1 MIEWMT
7 ALATKYKTVRRAYPD
22 QPLMIVFDIDGTL
35 LDMRHMVWH
44 SLLAFDREHST
55 SHFYGLNVEDL
66 EGDVDDLDELLVSL
80 AVPAEAREHIQQW
93 FEDYRTSPEAILA
106 SHQPF
111 RGALEVVRWFQ
122 MQPDVAIG
130 VNTGRPEHSRRETLR
145 SLNALGSRYR
155 VEFED
160 DHLFMFDD
168 EVHESVPESKAAA
181 LEHFGSQG
189 YRVFAVVDDE
199 AENIA
204 TMADIDYRGR
214 ILFLHADTMFQD
226 SSRRI
231 PRTVRGESYEL
242 PQLIEAE
249 ELSERTNFVWHGLN
263 NWKSLGHFLSSDIGW
278 GECDVRFDPH
288 YRLVLR
294 REPFE
299 SRPWAVEDR
308 HMSLDDC
315 ISAFLGEDR
324 GLKLDLKEGG
334 VLVDR
339 VLRMLESYGLPA
351 ERLWFNGDIDRL
363 EETGFRQI
371 AEAFPDAILQCPV
384 DFMVPLFRAVPD
396 EARRLCELFASW
408 GIQRFSLEWRG
419 TEVVP
424 ILETLES
431 WGYEVNIYG
440 IPDLESFLR
449 AALLLPTSL
458 TSDFNFPEWYS
469 AAANDAPDN
478 EQSCDLSESSDSEG
492 QPAAS

>member
-1 MIEWMT
+1 MIEWMR

-22 QPLMIVFDIDGTL
+22 EPLMIVFDIDGTL

-44 SLLAFDREHST
+44 SLLAFDREHGT
-55 SHFYGLNVEDL
+55 SHFYGLNVDDL
-66 EGDVDDLDELLVSL
+66 EGDVDDLDELLLSL
-80 AVPAEAREHIQQW
+80 AVPAEAREHIEQW
-93 FEDYRTSPEAILA
+93 FEEYRTSPEAILA

-122 MQPDVAIG
+122 MQPDVSIG

-168 EVHESVPESKAAA
+168 EVHDTVADSKAAA
-181 LEHFGSQG
+181 LEYFGSQG

-204 TMADIDYRGR
+204 AMADLDYRGR
-214 ILFLHADTMFQD
+214 ILFLHADTMFRD
-226 SSRRI
+226 ETRRI
-231 PRTVRGESYEL
+231 PRTVRGETYAL
-242 PQLIEAE
+242 PNLIDAE
-249 ELSERTNFVWHGLN
+249 ELSERATFVWHGLN
-263 NWKSLGHFLSSDIGW
+263 NWKSLGHFLSSDIRW

-288 YRLVLR
+288 YRIVLR
-294 REPFE
+294 REPFDT
-299 SRPWAVEDR
+299 RPWAVEDR

-339 VLRMLESYGLPA
+339 VLRMLESYGLTG
-351 ERLWFNGDIDRL
+351 ERLWFNGDIDSL
-363 EETGFRQI
+363 GESGFTQI
-371 AEAFPDAILQCPV
+371 AETFPDATLQCPV
-384 DFMVPLFRAVPD
+384 DFMTPLFRAVPD

-408 GIQRFSLEWRG
+408 GIQRFSLEWSG
-419 TEVVP
+419 AGVVP
-424 ILETLES
+424 ILEMLES
-431 WGYEVNIYG
+431 WGYETNIYG

-458 TSDFNFPEWYS
+458 TSDFNFPAWYRG
-469 AAANDAPDN
+469 AAEDAPEN
-478 EQSCDLSESSDSEG
+478 GRPSNLSESSDSEG
-492 QPAAS
+492 YPSVS